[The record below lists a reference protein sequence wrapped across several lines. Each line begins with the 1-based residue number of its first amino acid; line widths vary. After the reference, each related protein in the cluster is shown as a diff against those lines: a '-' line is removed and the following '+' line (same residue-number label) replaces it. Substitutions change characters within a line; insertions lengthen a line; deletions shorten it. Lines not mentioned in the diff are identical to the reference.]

1 MERVG
6 EIGCLVDSVIDL
18 NADRLAGLLKF
29 QSTARDFFRL
39 VTHSIKS
46 GVKLSIEHPQLFGLF
61 LEAAADIVLDRFG
74 RGNSQPQKIAKRT
87 VTLTQPDCLAKYFHT
102 LS

>member
-6 EIGCLVDSVIDL
+6 EIGCLVDSVIDV

-29 QSTARDFFRL
+29 QSTARDFFQL
-39 VTHSIKS
+39 VTCSVKS

-61 LEAAADIVLDRFG
+61 LEAAADIVLDRF
-74 RGNSQPQKIAKRT
+74 RTHGNSHSQTIGRRT
-87 VTLTQPDCLAKYFHT
+87 VTIDAAPTV
-102 LS
+102 